1 MTLGPH
7 PPNSAR
13 QQEATEQARLDL
25 IHVLE
30 ERLEVAHRR
39 ITLLEEMMGWGK
51 RTLIDEI
58 EELRR
63 LLRER
68 QG

>member
-1 MTLGPH
+1 MALGPH

-30 ERLEVAHRR
+30 ERLELAHGR
-39 ITLLEEMMGWGK
+39 ITLLEEHYGMGEANA
-51 RTLIDEI
+51 D
-58 EELRR
+58 
-63 LLRER
+63 
-68 QG
+68 